1 MRKPH
6 HPSFR
11 SAPSFLAASSLQG
24 ENIMLDKLK
33 KFEGQE
39 LCNILRGPLAA
50 WLNGSIK
57 EVCLTSIRYQF
68 SVRKEMTDVRG
79 ILSRGVMI
87 SMNEIGIQLI
97 LKTINKQG
105 QINDLS
111 QRSLLPVH
119 LGAKVIVQQK
129 ITASTEV
136 FLQINTRVLNSNNTL
151 ASEIYSRVEL
161 TSTQPE

>member
-1 MRKPH
+1 
-6 HPSFR
+6 
-11 SAPSFLAASSLQG
+11 
-24 ENIMLDKLK
+24 
-33 KFEGQE
+33 
-39 LCNILRGPLAA
+39 
-50 WLNGSIK
+50 
-57 EVCLTSIRYQF
+57 
-68 SVRKEMTDVRG
+68 
-79 ILSRGVMI
+79 
-87 SMNEIGIQLI
+87 MNEIGIQLI